1 MSRVQEKMECVWNQ
15 IEKIGVSGIMK
26 RAHIWIPKPGSKF
39 QKVQCKECGEESVV
53 YSHVSSTV
61 TCKACGNV
69 LAEPTGSI
77 SKPNGKILG
86 SAD

>member
-1 MSRVQEKMECVWNQ
+1 
-15 IEKIGVSGIMK
+15 MK

-39 QKVQCKECGEESVV
+39 QRVQCKECGEESVV
-53 YSHVSSTV
+53 FSHVSSTV
-61 TCKACGNV
+61 TCKACGNI

-77 SKPNGKILG
+77 AKPNGKILG